1 MACAEFIER
10 GRAGKSPGPAQ
21 PAARALPERSG
32 HHDDREI
39 SLARAFLEARHAKGD
54 VPAPS
59 LIEIFVELTGIE
71 PVTS

>member
-1 MACAEFIER
+1 MLEPQRVRF
-10 GRAGKSPGPAQ
+10 
-21 PAARALPERSG
+21 RSEVDR
-32 HHDDREI
+32 DDREI
-39 SLARAFLEARHAKGD
+39 SLVRAFLEARHAKGA